1 MANDVHRPAAGERLL
16 ELNDAA
22 PDRLAFRA
30 SLTPEQVRE
39 LDRAYLERERDDA
52 RSWGNAEQ
60 SEQPP
65 TPAPTRRNGA
75 AHAAPREPAT
85 RKPQPPN
92 DRADAPRAAP
102 RRQRKQSPA
111 DAVAAPRKECPR
123 EILWLNQ
130 LLGDGELPAGCFRL
144 GYVIAQLWSR
154 HTGYA
159 NPAQTTIAEVLQL
172 SERTVRRL
180 IGPLVERGHL
190 EVVSTGLG
198 RGHTS
203 SYRPIINKP
212 ERPFVISKRAR

>member
-1 MANDVHRPAAGERLL
+1 MDDGHANGERLL
-16 ELNDAA
+16 ALNEAA
-22 PDRLAFRA
+22 RDRAAFRA
-30 SLTPEQVRE
+30 ALTPEQRTQ
-39 LDRAYLERERDDA
+39 LDRAYRDQERKIAHDWA
-52 RSWGNAEQ
+52 SAGQVAQAPSSGGAEHVPI
-60 SEQPP
+60 E
-65 TPAPTRRNGA
+65 PAPKA
-75 AHAAPREPAT
+75 

-102 RRQRKQSPA
+102 RRQRKQPPA

-123 EILWLNQ
+123 EILWCNQ

-159 NPAQTTIAEVLQL
+159 NPAQPTIAAVLGL
-172 SERTVRRL
+172 SDRTVRRL

-190 EVVSTGLG
+190 EVVSTGRG

-203 SYRPIINKP
+203 NYQPIINKP
-212 ERPFVISKRAR
+212 ERPLLIPRRPQ